1 MGTKHSTTMRLQL
14 LLGMLCMANAHTLQ
28 LHNHVDRVLRKLH
41 AVVPET
47 ATNATTHFYDSAVL
61 DHFLASVASP
71 KASKWSQRYY
81 VDQTH
86 WCGAGCPIFV
96 YIGGEGPQGP
106 PSSRLFMST
115 LAAEAGA
122 LTVALEHR
130 FFGESYP
137 TPDMSDTSLK
147 YLSSNQALAD
157 LARFIS
163 YIKAA
168 TPGSDPASTPALQL
182 KASAATSK
190 FVTFGGSYPGNLAA
204 WFKLKYPALTVGSVA
219 SSAPVFAEYN
229 YEQYAQVVGDALGNP
244 GIGGSKE
251 CASLLTQGVEAFAKG
266 IHIGGCDVVGVTKP
280 DGCPC
285 SHKWDCTTPTCS
297 AAAGQPPGS
306 PTCGGIAPVPHA
318 LRPCTAPNS
327 TLDIAQYQSSVFGQF
342 QGVVQYNEET
352 RGPTVNSTCAAVVA
366 QSVPLEALAA
376 GVAATLGVGVQDAPC
391 VASNFQQSMDEELT
405 NITFSG
411 RGCGLDCTSSRQWI
425 FMSCN
430 EFGYFQTTTGE
441 NQPFAGLK
449 AVDIKFSG
457 YETCRAAFNVSD
469 DYAGPKR
476 NAEELMAS
484 QQERVVFI
492 KDTAHC
498 RDMYAPGVFESIGV

>member
-1 MGTKHSTTMRLQL
+1 MGEHFGHHAASVA
-14 LLGMLCMANAHTLQ
+14 LGMLCMANAHTLQ

-71 KASKWSQRYY
+71 KASKWSQRHY

-122 LTVALEHR
+122 MTVALEHR

-137 TPDMSDTSLK
+137 TPDMSDSSLK
-147 YLSSNQALAD
+147 YLSSNQA
-157 LARFIS
+157 
-163 YIKAA
+163 
-168 TPGSDPASTPALQL
+168 
-182 KASAATSK
+182 
-190 FVTFGGSYPGNLAA
+190 
-204 WFKLKYPALTVGSVA
+204 
-219 SSAPVFAEYN
+219 FAEYN

-266 IHIGGCDVVGVTKP
+266 IHIGGCDVIGVTKP

-376 GVAATLGVGVQDAPC
+376 GVAATLGVAVKDAPC
-391 VASNFQQSMDEELT
+391 VASNFEQSMDEELT
-405 NITFSG
+405 NTTFSG

-449 AVDIKFSG
+449 AVDIKFAG
-457 YETCRAAFNVSD
+457 YETCRAAFNVSE

-476 NAEELMAS
+476 NAEELMANTEYGARALQGINITIPNGSMDPWHALGIVNQTDEFFSQTQRLS

-498 RDMYAPGVFESIGV
+498 RDMYAPGVFESIGVRDTEAVQWAHAKIRADVLGYLQ